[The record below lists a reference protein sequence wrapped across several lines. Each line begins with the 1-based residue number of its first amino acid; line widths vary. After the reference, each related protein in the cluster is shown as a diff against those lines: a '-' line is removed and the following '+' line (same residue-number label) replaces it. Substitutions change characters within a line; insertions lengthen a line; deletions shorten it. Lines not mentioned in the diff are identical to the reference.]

1 MWLQIKP
8 GICHH
13 LYGIYTVCYMDWL
26 QMADKYTKLCVVSF
40 YSVYLPVRGINL
52 FQLLSDMNQENGT
65 RTTRNTRI
73 ITDDI
78 FVPKGLTV
86 NSPR

>member
-1 MWLQIKP
+1 MWLQIKS

-40 YSVYLPVRGINL
+40 YSVYLPVRGIHLVQNL
-52 FQLLSDMNQENGT
+52 SVVNASF
-65 RTTRNTRI
+65 I
-73 ITDDI
+73 IRYECCAL
-78 FVPKGLTV
+78 VGAVREPPLQHHRQK
-86 NSPR
+86 

>member
-1 MWLQIKP
+1 MWLQIKS

-26 QMADKYTKLCVVSF
+26 QMVDKYTKLCVVSF

-52 FQLLSDMNQENGT
+52 FQLLSD
-65 RTTRNTRI
+65 
-73 ITDDI
+73 
-78 FVPKGLTV
+78 V
-86 NSPR
+86 NVASLVGAVREPPLRCQYKPVRL

>member
-1 MWLQIKP
+1 MADVVADKS

-52 FQLLSDMNQENGT
+52 FQLLSEMS
-65 RTTRNTRI
+65 
-73 ITDDI
+73 
-78 FVPKGLTV
+78 VCL
-86 NSPR
+86 